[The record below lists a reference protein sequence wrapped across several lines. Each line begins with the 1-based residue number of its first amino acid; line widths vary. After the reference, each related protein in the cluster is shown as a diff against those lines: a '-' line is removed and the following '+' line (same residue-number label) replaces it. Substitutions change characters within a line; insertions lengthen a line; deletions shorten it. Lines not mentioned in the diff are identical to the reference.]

1 MVADQIGRATSA
13 KDLASGIIVLTTTG
27 AAFGTHNI
35 TNSGDPASWVD
46 VATTFELAA
55 RSQHDVADTTT
66 AAYFAARSGCRAQAA
81 EQCPPPPQGRRWGV
95 PTAMTRELGRLRQ
108 KGTFC

>member
-1 MVADQIGRATSA
+1 VVADQIGRATSA

-27 AAFGTHNI
+27 AEFGTHNI
-35 TNSGDPASWVD
+35 TNSDDPASWVD

-66 AAYFAARSGCRAQAA
+66 AAYFAARSDAA
-81 EQCPPPPQGRRWGV
+81 RRPLNSV
-95 PTAMTRELGRLRQ
+95 LRLR
-108 KGTFC
+108 KADAGVYLPP